1 MFSVE
6 FRHVFE
12 RAREFRR
19 ELVRAIGVQR
29 RGVDVERCHGVDTGL
44 WAVRHHRFVDRG
56 GVVERFTSNRGQA
69 CDFGSLSSNFPFD
82 LFDTVLKIRRLSH
95 FLSQLIDSGTDRRI
109 ISIELV
115 CYLSDRC

>member
-1 MFSVE
+1 MPTINVAIVIDFARTPLEGFYSSIAKE
-6 FRHVFE
+6 KELKE
-12 RAREFRR
+12 RM
-19 ELVRAIGVQR
+19 
-29 RGVDVERCHGVDTGL
+29 
-44 WAVRHHRFVDRG
+44 
-56 GVVERFTSNRGQA
+56 NRGQA

-115 CYLSDRC
+115 CSLSDRC